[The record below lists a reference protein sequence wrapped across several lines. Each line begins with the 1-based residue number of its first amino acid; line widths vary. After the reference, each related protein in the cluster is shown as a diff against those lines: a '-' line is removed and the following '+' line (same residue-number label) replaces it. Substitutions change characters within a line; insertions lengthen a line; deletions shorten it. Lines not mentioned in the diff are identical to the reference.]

1 MNPNGSYHN
10 SGQGETNVWLTPRW
24 VIDTLGPF
32 DLDPCA
38 APSPRP
44 FDTAREHVTFPDDG
58 LAASWHG
65 MVWLNPSYGPHVTE
79 WILRLAAHGNG
90 IALVFARVDTQWAQ
104 AALAASTAVVF
115 PSGRLTFL
123 RPDGRPGRGA
133 AGASSMFIAY
143 GPDAAKRLR
152 RLEGIYAEPSRL
164 CAPDAPARLLSA

>member
-65 MVWLNPSYGPHVTE
+65 MVWLNPP
-79 WILRLAAHGNG
+79 
-90 IALVFARVDTQWAQ
+90 
-104 AALAASTAVVF
+104 
-115 PSGRLTFL
+115 
-123 RPDGRPGRGA
+123 
-133 AGASSMFIAY
+133 
-143 GPDAAKRLR
+143 
-152 RLEGIYAEPSRL
+152 
-164 CAPDAPARLLSA
+164 